1 MREGFIYPAMFC
13 ARMDTLELFRNMRA
27 RGIDDW
33 SDEEL
38 VEIFLETVRGQ
49 REILNVE
56 VKLREIDYVVY

>member
-27 RGIDDW
+27 RGTDGW

-38 VEIFLETVRGQ
+38 VEIFTEAVRGK
-49 REILNVE
+49 RDILHVEI
-56 VKLREIDYVVY
+56 KLDEIDYL